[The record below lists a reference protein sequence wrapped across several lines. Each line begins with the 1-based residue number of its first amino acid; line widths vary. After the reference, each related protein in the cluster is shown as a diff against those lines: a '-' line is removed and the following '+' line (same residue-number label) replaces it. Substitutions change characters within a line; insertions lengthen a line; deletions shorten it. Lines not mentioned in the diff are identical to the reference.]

1 MRRRLAVAVIV
12 AAVAVATVI
21 AVALRPDGPA
31 RAVDAASV
39 RGWLEL
45 ETDSGVKPVGSPALI
60 PGGQYT
66 YGFRVTN
73 TGPAPVRQLVVHSE
87 KVIGGRAGQ
96 EFRILSVSD
105 SACRGWRGLHCQ
117 FDLLGP
123 GESRTVQVKGQ
134 AEATRAPGDVLT
146 LNTFLAAFAPGTGG
160 QVSYDVL
167 GERQATKGV
176 FRSAR
181 RRVTT

>member
-1 MRRRLAVAVIV
+1 VRRRLIVAVIV

-21 AVALRPDGPA
+21 AVALRPDGPG

-39 RGWLEL
+39 RDWLEL
-45 ETDSGVKPVGSPALI
+45 ETDPAVTPVGTSSLV

-73 TGPAPVRQLVVHSE
+73 TGPAPVRQLVVHTE
-87 KVIGGRAGQ
+87 KVTGGRAGE
-96 EFRILSVSD
+96 EFRILSVSEP
-105 SACRGWRGLHCQ
+105 SCRGWRGLHCQ

-123 GESRTVQVKGQ
+123 GESRTVKVKGQ
-134 AEATRAPGDVLT
+134 SETTRAPGDVLT
-146 LNTFLAAFAPGTGG
+146 LNTFLAAFAPGAGG

-181 RRVTT
+181 RRVAT